1 MPKIGNPQLL
11 FPSVRSFEDCHQISP
26 KNYIRV
32 GIQIHNLSMMSLLLL
47 PQDLRT
53 LPIRYNSFFYKISTL
68 LPTPPFNFFKNY
80 CIAHSFP
87 QHQLFEGN
95 LQIFCLNDVFF
106 FLVMPIATFNIRTTH
121 PDLMK
126 DRSWGQTN
134 SKFQWPGQET
144 LSFGNSFVLLH

>member
-95 LQIFCLNDVFF
+95 LQIFCHNKEFIC
-106 FLVMPIATFNIRTTH
+106 FLSSYSFLKNT
-121 PDLMK
+121 
-126 DRSWGQTN
+126 
-134 SKFQWPGQET
+134 QET
-144 LSFGNSFVLLH
+144 NRMFSSFFPSF